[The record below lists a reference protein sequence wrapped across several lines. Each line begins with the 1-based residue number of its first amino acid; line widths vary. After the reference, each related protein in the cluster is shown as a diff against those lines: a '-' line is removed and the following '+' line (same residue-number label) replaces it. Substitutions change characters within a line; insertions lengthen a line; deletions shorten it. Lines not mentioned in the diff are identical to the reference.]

1 MYRVH
6 DSHEAALSDSV
17 GLFLAPRR
25 GGMAANWIRRQGNK
39 TSGFRYVDGHG
50 HPVRAREVL
59 DRINALRIPPAWRD
73 VHIARSARREI
84 QAWGFDA
91 RGRKQYRYHERAVQ
105 RGELRKYHR
114 VRRMALAL
122 PEIRERLH
130 VDSGRAELTREK
142 VAAGVLR
149 LIARGFFRI
158 GSERYAKENRTFG
171 ITTLRKSHV
180 HIENHI
186 LTFEYVGKRG
196 ILQRQVIND
205 PELATFVDDLRGT
218 PGRRLFRYRSDEGV
232 WCDLTARDVNEY
244 LRRIA
249 GAPYTAKDLRT
260 WGGTLKAAIVLA
272 DIGAA
277 KSAREAKR
285 NAVLA
290 VRLVAAELGNTPA
303 ICRKSYVHPMI
314 LARYLDSG
322 ETIAAY
328 MRRAAP
334 RTPFGHAPEERALI
348 RFLDKYFPE
357 RRKRRRREKP
367 AEIPVAPEPS
377 EPTEPG
383 EPTEPSEAVA

>member
-1 MYRVH
+1 
-6 DSHEAALSDSV
+6 
-17 GLFLAPRR
+17 
-25 GGMAANWIRRQGNK
+25 MAATWIRRQGTK
-39 TSGFRYVDGHG
+39 PRGFRYVDGHG

-59 DRINALRIPPAWRD
+59 DRIGALRIPPAWRD
-73 VHIARSARREI
+73 VHIAASARRAI

-114 VRRMALAL
+114 VRRLALAL

-130 VDSGRAELTREK
+130 VDSARADLSREK

-171 ITTLRKSHV
+171 ITTLRKTHV
-180 HIENHI
+180 HIANHV
-186 LTFEYVGKRG
+186 LTFEYIGKRG
-196 ILQRQVIND
+196 IRQRQVIAD
-205 PELATFVDDLRGT
+205 PELAAFVDGLRGT
-218 PGRRLFRYRSDEGV
+218 PGRRLFRYRSEEGQ
-232 WCDLTARDVNEY
+232 WCDLTARDVNDY

-272 DIGAA
+272 DIGEAN
-277 KSAREAKR
+277 SAREAKR
-285 NAVLA
+285 NVVLA

-303 ICRKSYVHPMI
+303 ICRKSYVHPMV

-334 RTPFGHAPEERALI
+334 RTPYGHAPEERALI

-357 RRKRRRREKP
+357 RRRRRRKEKP
-367 AEIPVAPEPS
+367 AESPPVAEPPS
-377 EPTEPG
+377 EPES
-383 EPTEPSEAVA
+383 EQNEAVA